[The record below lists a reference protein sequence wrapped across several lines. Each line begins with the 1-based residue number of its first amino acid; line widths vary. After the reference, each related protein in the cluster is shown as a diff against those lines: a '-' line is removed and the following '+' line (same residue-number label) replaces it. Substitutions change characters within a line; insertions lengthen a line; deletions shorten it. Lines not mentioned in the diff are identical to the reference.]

1 MGFLLEL
8 RNVHDL
14 TSNTKMLFSNQ
25 NMWQKRLFF
34 FSSNEDDEDFH
45 STVSE
50 SASKVVVHSRK
61 MAKILLRDGQV
72 YGVYKIIGGLALVR
86 NKLWHY
92 NEYIKVIWM

>member
-1 MGFLLEL
+1 MAKTLI
-8 RNVHDL
+8 
-14 TSNTKMLFSNQ
+14 
-25 NMWQKRLFF
+25 F

-92 NEYIKVIWM
+92 NEYIKVIWL